1 MGSSLIRAG
10 LGNPEKDTSLLKLVL
25 ILVIICVN
33 TFGLPTTH
41 GCLKGTIIDSI
52 LRLRSYFVPNSLCS
66 IYSLLLTVDVYT
78 LSPSSVDRSFT
89 FRVENRTIHIFTIRG
104 LSHKLSMSGRYPEV
118 VLLLYSFAY

>member
-52 LRLRSYFVPNSLCS
+52 LRLRSYFVPNWL
-66 IYSLLLTVDVYT
+66 YYT

-89 FRVENRTIHIFTIRG
+89 TD
-104 LSHKLSMSGRYPEV
+104 
-118 VLLLYSFAY
+118 